1 MLDYIV
7 FLQGYD
13 FKNNV
18 LFVIIFQIS
27 LSLRTNSPENTGWM
41 SFLCAESLGSGHL
54 ETVCQKELTNA
65 GEQVAEILKMMKE
78 EIQIVS
84 SVYVS
89 SNGLP
94 NGIDHS
100 NEFM

>member
-1 MLDYIV
+1 M
-7 FLQGYD
+7 
-13 FKNNV
+13 
-18 LFVIIFQIS
+18 
-27 LSLRTNSPENTGWM
+27 NSPENTVWM

-65 GEQVAEILKMMKE
+65 GEQVAEILKRMKK
-78 EIQIVS
+78 EIQIDS
-84 SVYVS
+84 SLYVS

>member
-1 MLDYIV
+1 LLNYIV
-7 FLQGYD
+7 CLQGYD

-18 LFVIIFQIS
+18 LFIIILQIS
-27 LSLRTNSPENTGWM
+27 LSLRMNCPEFTGRM

-65 GEQVAEILKMMKE
+65 GEQVAEILKRMKE
-78 EIQIVS
+78 EIQIDS
-84 SVYVS
+84 SLYVS
-89 SNGLP
+89 SNGLA